1 MLEVYMKRFVLAI
14 LVVVILGAVPVFAR
28 DSYYLTGDTIFS
40 IRAGINFP
48 TFLAFFRDPQMG
60 TRAFEDT
67 HLSIG
72 GDASLAYQG
81 FLNESFALGGQIQ
94 YVFNYSVGGKILTT
108 VPLTA
113 KLTYLPVQTGSFDL
127 GISLNL
133 GGAFIRYNEGKDFV
147 PFASATITP
156 SYYFSDNWGLGVESG
171 LMVTLENYGKNN
183 EKHNQSAFAAF
194 MPVTLVLSYRH

>member
-1 MLEVYMKRFVLAI
+1 MKRFVLAI
-14 LVVVILGAVPVFAR
+14 LVVILLSAVPVFAR
-28 DSYYLTGDTIFS
+28 SSYYLTGDTIFS

-48 TFLAFFRDPQMG
+48 TFLAFFRDSQMG
-60 TRAFEDT
+60 TRTFEDT

-94 YVFNYSVGGKILTT
+94 YVFNYSIGGKILTT

-113 KLTYLPVQTGSFDL
+113 KLTYMPVQTGSFDL

-147 PFASATITP
+147 PFASVSINP
-156 SYYFSDNWGLGVESG
+156 SYYFSDNWGLGIESG
-171 LMVTLENYGKNN
+171 LMVTFENYGKNN
-183 EKHNQSAFAAF
+183 EKHNQSAFAGF
-194 MPVTLVLSYRH
+194 IPVTLVLSYRH